1 MEFDLIDF
9 KCFGINSID
18 SAQISEELKNSY
30 KKKFL
35 KEWDEFLDF
44 FIEKYKN

>member
-1 MEFDLIDF
+1 MKFDLIDL
-9 KCFGINSID
+9 KCFEINSMD
-18 SAQISEELKNSY
+18 GAQIYKKKKNSY